1 MIQNLKQKFI
11 ILTGFRANLDEYKYK
26 NLIAVVIIADTL
38 ELWYILESL
47 ILNKAFIERRIQMI
61 KLVIDSGA
69 DQNQWFEENYDYGFL
84 PLSII
89 VGDEQYLDR
98 EEITL
103 TELHN
108 AMKDGKIPSTS
119 QPSPGQVFEKL
130 EEYRKNGDDVIIVSL
145 WKEISGT
152 YQSINS
158 VIDEYKETHPEFR
171 IALIDCRSGS
181 VAGTLVAVQV
191 LEMIKAG
198 FTFDEVVAQAE
209 WNAEHISIYLT
220 VDDLSWLVKGGRL
233 SKTAGFVGS
242 ALNVK
247 PILTVN
253 DKEIHSD
260 GVVRGNKRVYSKLV
274 DRMIDETADF
284 TEQIYF
290 ISHVDQEENAKMIE
304 KQLKEKMPNVTT
316 MIFEFGAVLAAHI
329 GVGGVAIAALNSKPE
344 TYIIPN

>member
-1 MIQNLKQKFI
+1 
-11 ILTGFRANLDEYKYK
+11 
-26 NLIAVVIIADTL
+26 
-38 ELWYILESL
+38 
-47 ILNKAFIERRIQMI
+47 MI

-89 VGDEQYLDR
+89 VGNDQYLDR

-108 AMKDGKIPSTS
+108 AMKDGKMPSTS
-119 QPSPGQVFEKL
+119 QPSPGQVLEKL

-158 VIDEYKETHPEFR
+158 VIEEYKETHPEFKV
-171 IALIDCRSGS
+171 ALIDCRSGS

-304 KQLKEKMPNVTT
+304 KQLKEKKPNVTT

-344 TYIIPN
+344 IYIIPN

>member
-1 MIQNLKQKFI
+1 MIQ
-11 ILTGFRANLDEYKYK
+11 
-26 NLIAVVIIADTL
+26 
-38 ELWYILESL
+38 
-47 ILNKAFIERRIQMI
+47 
-61 KLVIDSGA
+61 
-69 DQNQWFEENYDYGFL
+69 
-84 PLSII
+84 
-89 VGDEQYLDR
+89 
-98 EEITL
+98 
-103 TELHN
+103 
-108 AMKDGKIPSTS
+108 
-119 QPSPGQVFEKL
+119 
-130 EEYRKNGDDVIIVSL
+130 
-145 WKEISGT
+145 
-152 YQSINS
+152 
-158 VIDEYKETHPEFR
+158 EYKETHPEFR
-171 IALIDCRSGS
+171 VSLIDCRSGS

-198 FTFDEVVAQAE
+198 YPYDETVTQAE

-233 SKTAGFVGS
+233 SKAAGIVGS

-274 DRMIDETADF
+274 KRMQDETADF
-284 TEQIYF
+284 TEQVYF

-304 KQLKEKMPNVTT
+304 KQLKEQMPNATT

-329 GVGGVAIAALNSKPE
+329 GVGGVAIAALNAKPE